1 MTNTLALARA
11 EVMRLRRNKR
21 YTIFTIILPVA
32 LYLAIGGSVKGA
44 HAYGIDYAA
53 YYMIAMA
60 SIGAFS
66 GALTG
71 NAQRI
76 AQERKDGWV
85 RQLRLT
91 PLPANAYVVGKIV
104 AAMAITVPSVVIV
117 LLLGRFYGG
126 VHLETWKW
134 FAIFGAIWI
143 GSLTFTALAVAI
155 GYRFLP
161 DTVQPIAM
169 VIYLIM
175 SVLGGLWFA
184 LNGVMKDVGQ
194 YLPTYQITRIG
205 TDVIAGVSRLGLR
218 HHRGLVRRVPGPG
231 HHLGPG
237 HGRDRLTTSGAAGPR
252 GPAAPLGMTA

>member
-1 MTNTLALARA
+1 MSNTFGLARA
-11 EVMRLRRNKR
+11 EVTRLRRNKR
-21 YTIFTIILPVA
+21 YAIFTVALPVI
-32 LYLAIGGSVKGA
+32 LYLFVAPSVK
-44 HAYGIDYAA
+44 HVTVYGVSYAA

-60 SIGAFS
+60 SVGAFS

-104 AAMAITVPSVVIV
+104 ASMAITIPSVVIV

-143 GSLTFTALAVAI
+143 GSLTFTALAIAI
-155 GYRFLP
+155 GYRFTP

-169 VIYLIM
+169 VIYLVM

-184 LNGVMKDVGQ
+184 LSGVMGHIAKFV
-194 YLPTYQITRIG
+194 PTYQITRIG
-205 TDVIAGVSRLGLR
+205 TDLMAGQSIPATAFIVIAAWFAGFLALAVLS
-218 HHRGLVRRVPGPG
+218 VR
-231 HHLGPG
+231 
-237 HGRDRLTTSGAAGPR
+237 A
-252 GPAAPLGMTA
+252 TAETV

>member
-1 MTNTLALARA
+1 MTNTMALGRA
-11 EVMRLRRNKR
+11 EVMRLRHNKR
-21 YTIFTIILPVA
+21 YAIFTIALPVI
-32 LYLAIGGSVKGA
+32 LYLAIAPSVK
-44 HAYGIDYAA
+44 HVTAYGVGYAA

-60 SIGAFS
+60 SVGAFS

-104 AAMAITVPSVVIV
+104 ASMAVTIPSVVIV

-126 VHLETWKW
+126 VHLELWKW
-134 FAIFGAIWI
+134 FAIFGVIWI
-143 GSLTFTALAVAI
+143 GSLIFTALAIAI
-155 GYRFLP
+155 GYRYAP

-169 VIYLIM
+169 IVYLVM

-184 LNGVMKDVGQ
+184 LSGFLATVGKFF
-194 YLPTYQITRIG
+194 PTYQITRIG
-205 TDVIAGVSRLGLR
+205 TDIISGQSIPMTAFVVIAAWFAAFLALAVMS
-218 HHRGLVRRVPGPG
+218 VRAMSETV
-231 HHLGPG
+231 
-237 HGRDRLTTSGAAGPR
+237 
-252 GPAAPLGMTA
+252 

>member
-32 LYLAIGGSVKGA
+32 LYLAIAGSVKHA
-44 HAYGIDYAA
+44 HAYGVA
-53 YYMIAMA
+53 YPAFYMLGMA

-91 PLPANAYVVGKIV
+91 PLPARAYLVGKVI
-104 AAMAITVPSVVIV
+104 AAMAVTVPSVVIV
-117 LLLGRFYGG
+117 LVLGRFYGG

-155 GYRFLP
+155 GYRFTP

-169 VIYLIM
+169 IIYLLM
-175 SVLGGLWFA
+175 SVLGGLWFPVTGFMQHIA
-184 LNGVMKDVGQ
+184 KFV
-194 YLPTYQITRIG
+194 PTYQIVRIG
-205 TDVIAGVSRLGLR
+205 TDVITGQSIRVTAFIVVLAWFAGFLALAIIS
-218 HHRGLVRRVPGPG
+218 VR
-231 HHLGPG
+231 
-237 HGRDRLTTSGAAGPR
+237 A
-252 GPAAPLGMTA
+252 TAETV

>member
-1 MTNTLALARA
+1 MTNTMALGRA
-11 EVMRLRRNKR
+11 EIMRLRRNKR
-21 YTIFTIILPVA
+21 YAIFTIALPVI
-32 LYLAIGGSVKGA
+32 LYLVVAPSVK
-44 HAYGIDYAA
+44 HVTVYGVSYAA

-60 SIGAFS
+60 SVGAFS

-104 AAMAITVPSVVIV
+104 ASMAVTIPSVVIV

-126 VHLETWKW
+126 VHLELWTW
-134 FAIFGAIWI
+134 FAIFGVIWI

-155 GYRFLP
+155 GYRFTP

-169 VIYLIM
+169 VIYLVM
-175 SVLGGLWFA
+175 SVLGGLFFA
-184 LNGVMKDVGQ
+184 VGGF
-194 YLPTYQITRIG
+194 LEHMAKFVPTYQMTRIG
-205 TDVIAGVSRLGLR
+205 TDLISNQSIPVTAFIVIAAWFAAFLALAVIS
-218 HHRGLVRRVPGPG
+218 VR
-231 HHLGPG
+231 
-237 HGRDRLTTSGAAGPR
+237 A
-252 GPAAPLGMTA
+252 TAETV

>member
-1 MTNTLALARA
+1 
-11 EVMRLRRNKR
+11 
-21 YTIFTIILPVA
+21 
-32 LYLAIGGSVKGA
+32 
-44 HAYGIDYAA
+44 
-53 YYMIAMA
+53 MIAMA
-60 SIGAFS
+60 SVGAFS

-104 AAMAITVPSVVIV
+104 ASMAITIPSVLIV

-143 GSLTFTALAVAI
+143 GSLTFTALAIAI
-155 GYRFLP
+155 GYRFTP

-169 VIYLIM
+169 VIYLVM

-184 LNGVMKDVGQ
+184 LSGVMGHIAKFV
-194 YLPTYQITRIG
+194 PTYQITRIG
-205 TDVIAGVSRLGLR
+205 TDLMAGQSIPATAFIVIAAWFAGFLALAVLS
-218 HHRGLVRRVPGPG
+218 VR
-231 HHLGPG
+231 
-237 HGRDRLTTSGAAGPR
+237 A
-252 GPAAPLGMTA
+252 TAETV